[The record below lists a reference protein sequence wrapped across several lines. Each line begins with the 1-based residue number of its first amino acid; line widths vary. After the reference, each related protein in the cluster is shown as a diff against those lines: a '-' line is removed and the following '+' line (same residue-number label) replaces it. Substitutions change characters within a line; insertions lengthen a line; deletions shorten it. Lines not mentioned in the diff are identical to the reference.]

1 MAPGREAVTPGA
13 VWALGEEWGSRCPG
27 SVLLPERI
35 VAEGEKKTK
44 QHGEQKSGK
53 MNVLKEMSPGRAVPR
68 A

>member
-1 MAPGREAVTPGA
+1 MTPGT
-13 VWALGEEWGSRCPG
+13 VWVLGEDWGARCPG

-53 MNVLKEMSPGRAVPR
+53 MNVLKEMSPGWAVPLGMSR
-68 A
+68 I